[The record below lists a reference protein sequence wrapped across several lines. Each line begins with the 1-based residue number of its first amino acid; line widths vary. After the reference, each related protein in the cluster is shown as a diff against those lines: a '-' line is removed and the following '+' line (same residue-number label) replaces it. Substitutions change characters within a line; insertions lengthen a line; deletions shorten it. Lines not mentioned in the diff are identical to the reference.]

1 MDLAEKASLLVE
13 KIQELGSVLV
23 AYSGGTDSAY
33 LAYAA
38 HKALDGKMLA
48 VIADSPSLPRAELEA
63 ALTFTSE
70 CGIPT
75 HILHTAELEK
85 PEYTRNDSQRCFF
98 CKDELFTVMEAARV
112 ELGFEHLAYGMNA
125 DDQSEFR
132 PGQKAAVLHRASA
145 PLAAAGL
152 TKAEIRTLA
161 REANL
166 SIWNKPASACLSSR
180 IEYGRPV
187 TPENLMQ
194 VEQAEAALHRMGFL
208 QVRVR
213 HHGELAR
220 VEIARAD
227 LPRALNLATLDGIT
241 AAVRAAGFLYVTL
254 DTQGYR
260 SGSMNDVLPASAIAT
275 QGVIPGAI
283 QEQRRSQDRATKQE
297 ETITVLETSVDD
309 STPQVLA
316 HVAERAL
323 AAGALDVMLAPVI
336 MKKGRPGTLITVLCN
351 ESEAEILQDLLL
363 RETSTLGVRIRRERR
378 AFLERSYATVST
390 PYGEIRIK
398 IGTRDGEELN
408 AAPEFEDCRTAA
420 REHGVAV
427 KQVMQAALA
436 AYAAESAAQLQAIS
450 LKG

>member
-1 MDLAEKASLLVE
+1 MDLAAKASLLTA

-38 HKALDGKMLA
+38 HRALGQKMLA

-63 ALTFTSE
+63 ALAFTSE
-70 CGIPT
+70 NGIPT
-75 HILHTAELEK
+75 HILHTSEMEN
-85 PEYTRNDSQRCFF
+85 PEYVRNDSQRCFH
-98 CKDELFTVMEAARV
+98 CKDELFTVMEAARA

-132 PGQKAAVLHRASA
+132 PGQKAAALHHASA
-145 PLAAAGL
+145 PLATAGL

-161 REANL
+161 REAGL
-166 SIWNKPASACLSSR
+166 TLWDKPASACLSSR
-180 IEYGRPV
+180 IEYGRAV
-187 TPENLMQ
+187 TPENLLQ
-194 VEQAEAALHRMGFL
+194 VEQAEAALHRLGFP

-227 LPRALNLATLDGIT
+227 LPRALDMAMLDGIT
-241 AAVRAAGFLYVTL
+241 TAVRGAGFLYVTL

-260 SGSMNDVLPASAIAT
+260 SGSMNDVLPVSAIENAREPRKN
-275 QGVIPGAI
+275 QGG
-283 QEQRRSQDRATKQE
+283 EQ
-297 ETITVLETSVDD
+297 TITVLETALDD
-309 STPQVLA
+309 STPEVLA

-323 AAGALDVMLAPVI
+323 ASGALDVMLAPVI
-336 MKKGRPGTLITVLCN
+336 MKKGRPGTLVTLLCN
-351 ESEAEILQDLLL
+351 ESASAALQDLLL
-363 RETSTLGVRIRRERR
+363 RETSTLGVRIRHERR
-378 AFLERSYATVST
+378 VCLERSHTTVT
-390 PYGEIRIK
+390 TAYGKIRIK
-398 IGTRDGEELN
+398 VATRDGEELN

-420 REHGVAV
+420 QKHNVAV

-436 AYAAESAAQLQAIS
+436 AYS
-450 LKG
+450 LATSTVPQ